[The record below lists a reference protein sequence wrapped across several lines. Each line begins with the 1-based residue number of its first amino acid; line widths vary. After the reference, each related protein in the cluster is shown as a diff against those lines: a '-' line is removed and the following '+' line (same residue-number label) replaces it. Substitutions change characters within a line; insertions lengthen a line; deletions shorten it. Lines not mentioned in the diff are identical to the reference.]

1 MEKFNLKTAAS
12 LVPVMDSTEESVE
25 KIIDSVELYDC
36 CLTETS
42 CKKITCFFCIKTRL
56 TKTAKLK
63 LKRDYDSCTD
73 LIKDMKLFLLTKK
86 SSNSLMTQLNSI
98 RQNDLSIADFGSK
111 LEELFTDLT
120 ISQAKSNNEA
130 FEILRPINEEL
141 AVKKFADGLRNR
153 RLSTIIAARNY
164 TDLKDAVRAALDEE
178 LSQPQPTTSNSILN
192 IRGKSH
198 TLQLRG
204 RGNYHF
210 RSQSGFRGNFSQNR
224 GNNNSYANRNRTFQ
238 YNNFAFR
245 GRQSRGFSHATK
257 SRSSCLQ

>member
-1 MEKFNLKTAAS
+1 
-12 LVPVMDSTEESVE
+12 
-25 KIIDSVELYDC
+25 
-36 CLTETS
+36 
-42 CKKITCFFCIKTRL
+42 
-56 TKTAKLK
+56 
-63 LKRDYDSCTD
+63 
-73 LIKDMKLFLLTKK
+73 
-86 SSNSLMTQLNSI
+86 MTQLNSI

-192 IRGKSH
+192 IRDTGATLSAVSSSVLGDQLHVYEDRITINGIGGKCSSKGYVYL
-198 TLQLRG
+198 TLRTVD
-204 RGNYHF
+204 
-210 RSQSGFRGNFSQNR
+210 NF
-224 GNNNSYANRNRTFQ
+224 TFQ
-238 YNNFAFR
+238 HKFYVFEKLPCKSEGILGQDFLD
-245 GRQSRGFSHATK
+245 QFSSITFDLEK
-257 SRSSCLQ
+257 SLLKLTVGDKKYFCRYIEYLK